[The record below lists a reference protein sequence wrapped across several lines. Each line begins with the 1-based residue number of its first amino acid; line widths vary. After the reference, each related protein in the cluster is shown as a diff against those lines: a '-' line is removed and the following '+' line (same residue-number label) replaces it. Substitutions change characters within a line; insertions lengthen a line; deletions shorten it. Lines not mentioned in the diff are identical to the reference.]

1 MPKPINKPE
10 LADGRAV
17 AANAGTALIVAPQN
31 GNAASTSARAKKPS
45 PKSEDSPIRKRR
57 SRNKRKRRKPPRRVP
72 MPAPRVSIGAALR
85 QAGFDEHA
93 IARQW
98 VRVVSKLTKTD
109 AADRNGV
116 QKLLVDVLKECSRQV
131 DSANQPYRSGDAPVI
146 VQLVHTV
153 SRPPRVL
160 AALASANPPATPEA
174 SAVAE
179 ETAPSEPA
187 AEPAVDH

>member
-1 MPKPINKPE
+1 MPKPTHNTE
-10 LADGRAV
+10 LAEGRAV
-17 AANAGTALIVAPQN
+17 AANANSAIIVAPQD
-31 GNAASTSARAKKPS
+31 GNVASPGAS
-45 PKSEDSPIRKRR
+45 PKRSASKPKNCAAPKQRR
-57 SRNKRKRRKPPRRVP
+57 PRNKGKHGRPPRRVP
-72 MPAPRVSIGAALR
+72 APAPRVSIGAALR

-98 VRVVSKLTKTD
+98 MRVVGKLTKRD

-160 AALASANPPATPEA
+160 AALASANPPAAPDA
-174 SAVAE
+174 STAAE
-179 ETAPSEPA
+179 ETTAPESAASEKT
-187 AEPAVDH
+187 